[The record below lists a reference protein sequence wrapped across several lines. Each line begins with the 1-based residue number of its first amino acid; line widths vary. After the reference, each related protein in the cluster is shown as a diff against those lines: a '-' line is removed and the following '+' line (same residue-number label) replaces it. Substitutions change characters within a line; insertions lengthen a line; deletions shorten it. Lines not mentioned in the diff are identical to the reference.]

1 MKIARS
7 TRSTRGAAA
16 PSSVDG
22 AAAPAAGTTRPTDA
36 RSAGASSTD
45 APPTDA
51 MPTDAMLVDAATTDA
66 SSSDAATRDDD
77 TVPAAEPSR
86 RLEIGSALVAL
97 VVLGGLAF
105 LARRIEVRV
114 ETGGIDPRWW
124 PELLGTV
131 GAVLAAAL
139 LVVAVV
145 RPPDR
150 GDLEATTRTGLVR
163 LVATVALAAG
173 YLVLWPLVGFLVATP
188 VFLLAAVALFGA
200 RGWRTLVLFPLLTTA
215 GIYLL
220 FHTLLEVPL

>member
-1 MKIARS
+1 MKIARR
-7 TRSTRGAAA
+7 THDAVA

-22 AAAPAAGTTRPTDA
+22 AAASAGTSDA
-36 RSAGASSTD
+36 A
-45 APPTDA
+45 
-51 MPTDAMLVDAATTDA
+51 LVDAATTDA
-66 SSSDAATRDDD
+66 TSSDAATTDAVTTDDGA
-77 TVPAAEPSR
+77 VPTAEPSR
-86 RLEIGSALVAL
+86 RLEVGSALVAL

-131 GAVLAAAL
+131 GAALAVAL

-145 RPPDR
+145 RPADR
-150 GDLEATTRTGLVR
+150 GDLEATTRTGVVR

-188 VFLLAAVALFGA
+188 VFLLAAVVLFGA

>member
-22 AAAPAAGTTRPTDA
+22 AAAPAAGTAHPADVQP
-36 RSAGASSTD
+36 AGAS
-45 APPTDA
+45 
-51 MPTDAMLVDAATTDA
+51 PTDAMLV
-66 SSSDAATRDDD
+66 DAATRDDD

>member
-7 TRSTRGAAA
+7 TRNTRGAAA
-16 PSSVDG
+16 PTG
-22 AAAPAAGTTRPTDA
+22 AE
-36 RSAGASSTD
+36 
-45 APPTDA
+45 
-51 MPTDAMLVDAATTDA
+51 LVDAATTDA
-66 SSSDAATRDDD
+66 ASSDAPTRDDD
-77 TVPAAEPSR
+77 GVPPAEPSR

-97 VVLGGLAF
+97 AFLGGLAF
-105 LARRIEVRV
+105 LARRIEVRA

-131 GAVLAAAL
+131 GCVLAVAL

-145 RPPDR
+145 RPSDR
-150 GDLEATTRTGLVR
+150 GDLEATTRSGVVR
-163 LVATVALAAG
+163 LVATVALAAA
-173 YLVLWPLVGFLVATP
+173 YLVVWPLVGFLVATP
-188 VFLLAAVALFGA
+188 VFLLAAVVLFGA